1 MENTIK
7 HSIIAAQLCD
17 SAFPIGGFAFSNGL
31 ESAIEHCIVTNSN
44 ELKEFS
50 KNVLHQSLHSDF
62 IAALISFRAA
72 AKKSYQEIL
81 YADEVCYCSKLSN
94 ESRSMA
100 TKMGRRA
107 SQMGCALFPDNAL
120 LKQWNSDIENSQCK
134 GVHAISTALLF
145 KAANL
150 DEYSLFS
157 ALEYGTINII
167 LNAALR
173 IFHISHIETQK
184 LLKELCSFAPNHYL
198 SIKELTLNDMESF
211 APLYDINCS
220 LHEFGERRL
229 FAN

>member
-31 ESAIEHCIVTNSN
+31 ESAIEHYVVTNSN
-44 ELKEFS
+44 DLKEFTRDI
-50 KNVLHQSLHSDF
+50 LLQSLHSDF
-62 IAALISFRAA
+62 ITALISFRAA
-72 AKKSYQEIL
+72 TRNCYQEIL
-81 YADEVCYCSKLSN
+81 HADEICYCSKLSS
-94 ESRSMA
+94 EARSMA
-100 TKMGRRA
+100 IKMGRRA
-107 SQMGCALFPDNAL
+107 SQMGCALFPGNAI
-120 LKQWNSDIENSQCK
+120 LKQWDSDIEDSQCK

-150 DEYSLFS
+150 DEYSLFA
-157 ALEYGTINII
+157 ALEYGTINIT

-184 LLKELCSFAPNHYL
+184 LLKELCSFAPNDYL
-198 SIKELTLNDMESF
+198 TIKELTLNDMESF
-211 APLYDINCS
+211 APLYDINSS